1 MGEEV
6 SMSDEVRYWVHHE
19 SSCIWKTNT
28 DQDAIDSASN
38 PEVDEI
44 NKKKYYELWA
54 AGYKE

>member
-1 MGEEV
+1 
-6 SMSDEVRYWVHHE
+6 MSDEVRYWVHHE

-44 NKKKYYELWA
+44 NRKQYYELWA